1 MCVYDVYKLR
11 SNTHNTKVTIGTIL
25 SAQLSSMKHIHVA
38 VQPLRSS
45 SPELVHLPALKL
57 CPQARAEAA
66 AGARLASG
74 PRVGPA
80 EPDAV
85 PGAAEKM
92 VPSGPGPA
100 TRRHE

>member
-1 MCVYDVYKLR
+1 MCVCVFFFHPE
-11 SNTHNTKVTIGTIL
+11 T
-25 SAQLSSMKHIHVA
+25 AA
-38 VQPLRSS
+38 VG
-45 SPELVHLPALKL
+45 
-57 CPQARAEAA
+57 ARAEAA

>member
-1 MCVYDVYKLR
+1 MLLNQR
-11 SNTHNTKVTIGTIL
+11 TIL
-25 SAQLSSMKHIHVA
+25 WGSSDIMRMTANHWRKI
-38 VQPLRSS
+38 SG
-45 SPELVHLPALKL
+45 
-57 CPQARAEAA
+57 ARAEAA

-100 TRRHE
+100 TRHHE